1 MYILSEK
8 QKLLITQLADIDAQG
23 INCAFG
29 ISETLGLSQ
38 VSNCIIEYTEFVIRK
53 HGNLSVSSEYS
64 TYILE
69 LSKKVDQKYEKN
81 ILNELIALK
90 KCT

>member
-1 MYILSEK
+1 MYILSEE

-38 VSNCIIEYTEFVIRK
+38 VSNCIIEYTES
-53 HGNLSVSSEYS
+53 H
-64 TYILE
+64 
-69 LSKKVDQKYEKN
+69 
-81 ILNELIALK
+81 
-90 KCT
+90 